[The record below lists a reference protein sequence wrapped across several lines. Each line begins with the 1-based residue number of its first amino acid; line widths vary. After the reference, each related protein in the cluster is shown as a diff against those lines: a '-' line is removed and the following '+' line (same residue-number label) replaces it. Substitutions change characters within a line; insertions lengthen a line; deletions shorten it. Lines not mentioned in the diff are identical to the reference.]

1 MFRTKL
7 RGRKRRY
14 ILYSFRKFLWNLIL
28 IPLMK
33 KTTYLYRTVCCMA
46 VAGASFA
53 MAAGPAYAAGKN
65 PANPDTGTFQM
76 NVPQAKRTVTGVV
89 TDLLGPVTGANVV
102 VKGTVNGTITDI
114 DGRFTLNDVPDNA
127 VIQVSFIGYLTQ
139 EITVKGNRTTWNIA
153 LQEDTRALDEVVVV
167 GYGTQKKV
175 NLSGAVAAVDMNKL
189 AESRPV
195 NTLSAALAGMAA
207 GVKVNA
213 SNNAPGE
220 SEAASILVRG
230 QGTLNNSA
238 PLVII
243 DGVEASLNSVSPSD
257 VESMSVL
264 KDAASAAIY
273 GSRAANGVLLIT
285 TKKGKKDSGV
295 KFNYN
300 GYIALERPTKLPASV
315 SDYAT
320 YMELMNEAYENS
332 GMGWPYQD
340 QDGNGIADK
349 AELWRQHPDDP
360 LGYPNS
366 DAFDVLFGNTAVSQQ
381 HAFSVSGGNE
391 SVTHYTSF
399 TYMNNPGVVEN
410 TGYQRY
416 SLRSNVDVKL
426 KKWIS
431 VGTNLSGYYGSRNIN
446 AGSIDDV
453 FNYGRQTSPGFVFR
467 SPDGRYGA
475 VQNDE
480 DPAQNN
486 VLLQLNKKEGENLYR
501 NLSTRFYAT
510 VEPFA
515 GLSVTG
521 SYAYT
526 YYDNE
531 QWSKPVFI
539 DQWNFQTGLKVKD
552 GTGRSSVTNKTER
565 HTRNFMDV
573 VARYGKKFFD
583 NRLDLNI
590 MAGASQEQYDERS
603 QDVTKYDLLDPALDV
618 INGAIGDVS
627 AAGSR
632 NQWAMRSFFGRIN
645 LGWKDKYLVEFNLRS
660 DGSSR
665 FLPGKRWGY
674 FPSGSVAWRIDQE
687 GFMSDVT
694 WLSALKVRGSY
705 GSLGNNSVGDYD
717 AVSVYGKSNYILGN
731 GVNIGLSQNRIANPF
746 LTWESTY
753 VGNFG
758 VDFGFLNNRLTGT
771 VDAFRKRTAN
781 ILIDLPAPA
790 VHGYADIPKK
800 NSAEVVNKGF
810 ELTLGWQDKIRD
822 FSYYVNG
829 NFSFIKNEVTKYK
842 GGERTYD
849 GNRILQEGLPINTLF
864 LRPVEGII
872 QDERDLA
879 KVQAML
885 DAEEQRA
892 AAAGEKPRT
901 VFKDGTPGLGDILYK
916 DVNGD
921 GVVDYDDR
929 VTYGHGAAAP
939 VTYGLSVGMSWKGV
953 DFSFLIQGVGGA
965 QTVYQGLEY
974 RTNLTNGSMINQ
986 EIADG
991 RWHKGLLDPNGQITR
1006 AAQFPR
1012 LVEQTNKINSDENSA
1027 FWLVSQNYL
1036 RVKNIQLGYT
1046 LPQPF
1051 TNRIFLDRLR
1061 IYCSLENYFT
1071 FTSYPGL
1078 DPESGWGYPAMK
1090 QASFGINV
1098 TF

>member
-1 MFRTKL
+1 M
-7 RGRKRRY
+7 KRMNY
-14 ILYSFRKFLWNLIL
+14 MY
-28 IPLMK
+28 
-33 KTTYLYRTVCCMA
+33 YHA
-46 VAGASFA
+46 VLCKVLVGASLLLL
-53 MAAGPAYAAGKN
+53 AAPAYPEEKI
-65 PANPDTGTFQM
+65 PE
-76 NVPQAKRTVTGVV
+76 VPGIRQNAIHQDKTVTGMVS
-89 TDLLGPVTGANVV
+89 DPEGPVIGANVV
-102 VKGTVNGTITDI
+102 VKGAAMGTVTDME
-114 DGRFTLNDVPDNA
+114 GRFVLKGVPENA
-127 VIQVSFIGYLTQ
+127 VIQISYIGYLTK
-139 EITVKGNRTTWNIA
+139 EIRIKGNETFLNIE
-153 LQEDTRALDEVVVV
+153 LQEDSRALDEIVVV

-175 NLSGAVAAVDMNKL
+175 NLSGAVAAVDVDKM

-195 NTLSAALAGMAA
+195 DNLSVALAGIAA
-207 GVKVNA
+207 GVKVNS

-220 SEAASILVRG
+220 GEAASILVRG
-230 QGTLNNSA
+230 QGTLNNSS

-243 DGVEASLNSVSPSD
+243 DGVEASLNSVNPND
-257 VESMSVL
+257 VENMSIL

-273 GSRAANGVLLIT
+273 GSRAANGVILIT
-285 TKKGKKDSGV
+285 TKKGKKEAGI

-300 GYIALERPTKLPASV
+300 GYIAIEQPSKLPAPV
-315 SDYAT
+315 SDYAS

-349 AELWRQHPDDP
+349 VELWRQHAGDP

-366 DAFDVLFGNTAVSQQ
+366 NAFDVLFGNTVVSQQ
-381 HAFSVSGGNE
+381 HAFSMSGGSE

-416 SLRSNVDVKL
+416 SLRSNIDVKL
-426 KKWIS
+426 KRWVSI
-431 VGTNLSGYYGSRNIN
+431 GTNLSGYYGSRNIN
-446 AGSIDDV
+446 ATSINDV
-453 FNYGRQTSPGFVFR
+453 FNYGRQTSPAFVYR

-486 VLLQLNKKEGENLYR
+486 VLLQLNKKEGEDLFR

-510 VEPFA
+510 IEPFE

-521 SYAYT
+521 SYSYT

-531 QWSKPVFI
+531 QWHKPVFI

-552 GTGRSSVTNKTER
+552 GTGRSYITDKTNR

-583 NRLDLNI
+583 GRFDLNV
-590 MAGASQEQYDERS
+590 MAGASQEQYEERS
-603 QDVTKYDLLDPALDV
+603 SEITKYDLLDPALDV
-618 INGAIGDVS
+618 INGAIGDAS
-627 AAGSR
+627 ALGDR
-632 NQWAMRSFFGRIN
+632 NGWAMRSFFGRLN
-645 LGWKDKYLVEFNLRS
+645 LGWKDKYLLEFNLRS

-665 FLPGKRWGY
+665 FLANKRWGY
-674 FPSGSVAWRIDQE
+674 FPSGSAAWRIDQE
-687 GFMSDVT
+687 EFMKDVD
-694 WLSALKVRGSY
+694 WLSALKIRGSY
-705 GSLGNNSVGDYD
+705 GSLGNNAVGNYD
-717 AVSVYGKSNYILGN
+717 AISVYGKSNYILGN
-731 GVNIGLSQNRIANPF
+731 GVNIGLAQNAIANPF

-753 VGNFG
+753 VGNLG
-758 VDFGFLNNRLTGT
+758 VDFGFLKNRLTGT
-771 VDAFRKRTAN
+771 VDVFQKRTSN

-800 NSAEVVNKGF
+800 NSAEVMNKGI
-810 ELTLGWQDKIRD
+810 ELTLGWQDHIRE

-829 NFSFIKNEVTKYK
+829 NFSFIKNKVTKYK

-849 GNRILQEGLPINTLF
+849 GNRIIQEGFPINILF

-879 KVQAML
+879 KVQQML
-885 DAEEQRA
+885 DAETQRA
-892 AAAGEKPRT
+892 EAAGETPRT
-901 VFKDGTPGLGDILYK
+901 VFKDGTPGLGDLLYK

-929 VTYGHGAAAP
+929 IAYGHGVASP
-939 VTYGLSVGMSWKGV
+939 VTYGLNAGMSWKGIDCSV
-953 DFSFLIQGVGGA
+953 LIQGVAGA
-965 QTVYQGLEY
+965 ETVYQGLEY
-974 RTNLTNGSMINQ
+974 RTNLTNGSMISQ
-986 EIADG
+986 EIANG
-991 RWHKGLLDPNGQITR
+991 RWHKELLDQNGNITQR
-1006 AAQFPR
+1006 ARYPR
-1012 LVEQTNKINSDENSA
+1012 LVEQTNKINSDANSA

-1036 RVKNIQLGYT
+1036 RIKNIQVGYT
-1046 LPQPF
+1046 LPKQL
-1051 TNRIFLDRLR
+1051 TNAIYLDRLR
-1061 IYCSLENYFT
+1061 IYCSLENFFT
-1071 FTSYPGL
+1071 FTDYPGL
-1078 DPESGWGYPAMK
+1078 DPESEWGYPVMK